1 MKNTITVKTHEKIRA
16 GQVITMILVILGGL
30 IMIYPLLWMVMS
42 SLKENNEIFNNA
54 SSLIPKEF
62 HFENYANGWRGFAK
76 ISFATFFKNSFFISG
91 IGTIGSVFSSAFIA
105 FGFARLK
112 FKGRNFWFICMLLTM
127 MLPFQVIMI
136 PQYIIFN
143 KLGWV
148 GTFLPLIVPSFFG
161 GAFFI
166 FLIIQFI
173 YGIPRDLDEAA
184 KIDGCGYFDIFVR
197 IIMPLIVP
205 ALVTCAI
212 FSFMWKWDD
221 FMGSLLY
228 LNKPSMYPVTM
239 ALKMFADPTSITDW
253 GAMFAMATLSII
265 PIFVI
270 FVFFQKYL
278 VNGISTEGLK
288 G

>member
-1 MKNTITVKTHEKIRA
+1 MKNNARYIGHRKIRLTQVLSLLLVLA
-16 GQVITMILVILGGL
+16 GGV
-30 IMIYPLLWMVMS
+30 IMIYPLLWMIMS
-42 SLKENNEIFNNA
+42 SFKENNEIFNNA
-54 SSLIPKEF
+54 KSLIPKAF
-62 HFENYANGWRGFAK
+62 HFENYTNGWKGFAK
-76 ISFATFFKNSFFISG
+76 ISFATFFKNSFFIA
-91 IGTIGSVFSSAFIA
+91 IVGTIGSVFSSAVVS

-112 FKGRNFWFICMLLTM
+112 FKGRNFWFICMLVTM
-127 MLPFQVIMI
+127 MLPFQAIMI
-136 PQYIIFN
+136 PQYVIFN

-148 GTFLPLIVPSFFG
+148 GTFLPLILPSFFG

-184 KIDGCGYFDIFVR
+184 KIDGCNYYDIFFR
-197 IIMPLIVP
+197 IVFPLISP
-205 ALVTCAI
+205 ALITCVI

-221 FMGSLLY
+221 FMGALLY
-228 LNKPSMYPVTM
+228 LNKPSMYPVSL

-265 PIFVI
+265 PIFLI

-278 VNGISTEGLK
+278 VDGISTEGLK

>member
-1 MKNTITVKTHEKIRA
+1 MGTKTKR
-16 GQVITMILVILGGL
+16 TLGHL
-30 IMIYPLLWMVMS
+30 IFVVAVLAIGFVMIYPLLWMVMS
-42 SLKENNEIFNNA
+42 SFKANNEIFNNA
-54 SSLIPKEF
+54 KSLVPEKF
-62 HFENYANGWRGFAK
+62 HFENYTNGWKGFAK
-76 ISFATFFKNSFFISG
+76 ISFTTFFKNSFFLAVV
-91 IGTIGSVFSSAFIA
+91 GTIGSVFSSAFIA
-105 FGFARLK
+105 FGFARLR
-112 FKGRNFWFICMLLTM
+112 FKGRNFWFICMLVTM

-148 GTFLPLIVPSFFG
+148 GTFLPLIIPPFFG

-166 FLIIQFI
+166 FLIIQFV
-173 YGIPRDLDEAA
+173 YGIPRELDEAA
-184 KIDGCGYFDIFVR
+184 KIDGCSYYDIFFRVVL
-197 IIMPLIVP
+197 PLIVP

-221 FMGSLLY
+221 FMGALLY
-228 LNKPSMYPVTM
+228 LNKPTMYPVTL
-239 ALKMFADPTSITDW
+239 ALKMFSDPTSITDW

-265 PIFVI
+265 PIFLI

-278 VNGISTEGLK
+278 VEGISTEGLK

>member
-1 MKNTITVKTHEKIRA
+1 MDNKPKTIVHRKKRLKQVLFVLLVLA
-16 GQVITMILVILGGL
+16 GGI
-30 IMIYPLLWMVMS
+30 IMVYPLLWMIMS
-42 SLKENNEIFNNA
+42 SFKENNEIFSDAA
-54 SSLIPKEF
+54 SLVPKEF
-62 HFENYANGWRGFAK
+62 RFENYINGWKGFAK
-76 ISFATFFKNSFFISG
+76 ISFATFFKNSFFIS
-91 IGTIGSVFSSAFIA
+91 IVGTIGTVLSSAFVA

-112 FKGRNFWFICMLLTM
+112 FKGRNFWFTSMLITM

-173 YGIPRDLDEAA
+173 YGLPKELDEAA
-184 KIDGCGYFDIFVR
+184 KIDGCNYYNIFFR
-197 IIMPLIVP
+197 IILPLIGP
-205 ALVTCAI
+205 SLVTCVI

-228 LNKPSMYPVTM
+228 LNKPSTYTVTL

-270 FVFFQKYL
+270 FIFFQKYL
-278 VNGISTEGLK
+278 VEGISTEGLK

>member
-1 MKNTITVKTHEKIRA
+1 MNYRSRVKLGHILFVTIVLAI
-16 GQVITMILVILGGL
+16 GFVMV
-30 IMIYPLLWMVMS
+30 YPLLWMVMS
-42 SLKENNEIFNNA
+42 SFKANNEIFNNA
-54 SSLIPKEF
+54 KSLIPEQF
-62 HFENYANGWRGFAK
+62 HFENYTNGWRGFAK
-76 ISFATFFKNSFFISG
+76 ISFTTFFGNSFFIAVV
-91 IGTIGSVFSSAFIA
+91 GTIGSVFSSAFIA
-105 FGFARLK
+105 FGFARLH
-112 FKGRNFWFICMLLTM
+112 FKGRNIWFICMLVTM

-148 GTFLPLIVPSFFG
+148 GTFLPLVIPPFFG

-173 YGIPRDLDEAA
+173 YGIPRELDEAA
-184 KIDGCGYFDIFVR
+184 KIDGCSYYDIFFRVVL
-197 IIMPLIVP
+197 PLIVP

-221 FMGSLLY
+221 FMGALLY
-228 LNKPSMYPVTM
+228 LNKPSMYPVTL

-265 PIFVI
+265 PIFMI

-278 VNGISTEGLK
+278 VEGISTDGLK

>member
-1 MKNTITVKTHEKIRA
+1 MKWEMKKKA
-16 GQVITMILVILGGL
+16 GSLVFTLLILAIGL
-30 IMIYPLLWMVMS
+30 FMIYPLLWMVMS
-42 SLKENNEIFNNA
+42 SFKENNEIFNSA
-54 SSLIPKEF
+54 GSLVPKEF
-62 HFENYANGWRGFAK
+62 RFENYANGWKGFAK
-76 ISFATFFKNSFFISG
+76 ISFATFFRNSFTISV

-112 FKGRNFWFICMLLTM
+112 FKGRNIWFICMLVTM

-161 GAFFI
+161 GAFFV

-173 YGIPRDLDEAA
+173 YGIPRELDEAA
-184 KIDGCGYFDIFVR
+184 KIDGCSYYDIYFR
-197 IIMPLIVP
+197 IVLPLIVP

-228 LNKPSMYPVTM
+228 LNKPSTYPVTL
-239 ALKMFADPTSITDW
+239 ALKMFADPSAITDW
-253 GAMFAMATLSII
+253 GAMFAMATLSIV
-265 PIFVI
+265 PIFLI
-270 FVFFQKYL
+270 FVLFQKYL
-278 VNGISTEGLK
+278 VEGISTDGLK

>member
-1 MKNTITVKTHEKIRA
+1 MNYRSKMKLGH
-16 GQVITMILVILGGL
+16 ILFIIVVLAIGFV
-30 IMIYPLLWMVMS
+30 MVYPLLWMVMS
-42 SLKENNEIFNNA
+42 SFKANNEIFNNA
-54 SSLIPKEF
+54 RSLIPAEF
-62 HFENYANGWRGFAK
+62 HFENYTNGWKGFAK
-76 ISFATFFKNSFFISG
+76 ISFTTFFGNSFFIAVV
-91 IGTIGSVFSSAFIA
+91 GTIGSVFSSAFIA
-105 FGFARLK
+105 FGFARLR
-112 FKGRNFWFICMLLTM
+112 FKGRNIWFICMLVTM

-148 GTFLPLIVPSFFG
+148 GTFLPLIVPHFFG

-166 FLIIQFI
+166 FLIIQFV
-173 YGIPRDLDEAA
+173 YGIPRELDEAA
-184 KIDGCGYFDIFVR
+184 KIDGCSYYDIFFRVVL
-197 IIMPLIVP
+197 PLIVP

-221 FMGSLLY
+221 FMGALLY
-228 LNKPSMYPVTM
+228 LNKPSMYPVTL

-265 PIFVI
+265 PIFMI

-278 VNGISTEGLK
+278 VDGISTEGLK

>member
-1 MKNTITVKTHEKIRA
+1 MNYRSRVKLGHILFVTIVLAI
-16 GQVITMILVILGGL
+16 GFVMV
-30 IMIYPLLWMVMS
+30 YPLLWMVMS
-42 SLKENNEIFNNA
+42 SFKANNEIFNNA
-54 SSLIPKEF
+54 KSLIPEQF
-62 HFENYANGWRGFAK
+62 HFENYTNGWRGFAK
-76 ISFATFFKNSFFISG
+76 ISFTTFFGNSFFIAVV
-91 IGTIGSVFSSAFIA
+91 GTIGSVFSSAFIA
-105 FGFARLK
+105 FGFARLR
-112 FKGRNFWFICMLLTM
+112 FKGRNIWFICMLVTM

-148 GTFLPLIVPSFFG
+148 GTFLPLVIPPFFG

-173 YGIPRDLDEAA
+173 YGIPRELDEAA
-184 KIDGCGYFDIFVR
+184 KIDGCSYYDIFFRVVL
-197 IIMPLIVP
+197 PLIVP

-221 FMGSLLY
+221 FMGALLY
-228 LNKPSMYPVTM
+228 LNKPSMYPVTL

-265 PIFVI
+265 PIFMI

-278 VNGISTEGLK
+278 VEGISTDGLK